1 MKIQVSTLHA
11 SKKIILG
18 SEDQHVEITSDDVA
32 RWNSRDETNE
42 TIETEKIKTSK
53 LEIGDFTFEVQSGV
67 FAIKHT
73 SGKDWK
79 FSPEN

>member
-11 SKKIILG
+11 SKKVILG
-18 SEDQHVEITSDDVA
+18 IEGQQVEITPDDVA

-42 TIETEKIKTSK
+42 TIETKKIK
-53 LEIGDFTFEVQSGV
+53 IGDFTFEVQSGV
-67 FAIKHT
+67 FVIKHT

-79 FSPEN
+79 FSPEG